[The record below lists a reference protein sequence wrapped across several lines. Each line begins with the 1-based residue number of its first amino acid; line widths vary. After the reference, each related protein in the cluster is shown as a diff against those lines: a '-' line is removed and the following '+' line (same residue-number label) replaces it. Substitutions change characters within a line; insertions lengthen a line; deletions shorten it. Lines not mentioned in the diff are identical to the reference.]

1 MAEEYATMRELREM
15 AKALSEPIH
24 IMAESIMALR
34 TVLQIMAVAIAQQP
48 NIDGAKMIKDVAYLI
63 EGYYPQDE
71 AVPKEV
77 LAFHAYLSK
86 GMAERGV
93 R

>member
-1 MAEEYATMRELREM
+1 MAEEYATMRKLREM

-24 IMAESIMALR
+24 IMAES
-34 TVLQIMAVAIAQQP
+34 IMAVAIAQQP

-63 EGYYPQDE
+63 EGYYPKDE